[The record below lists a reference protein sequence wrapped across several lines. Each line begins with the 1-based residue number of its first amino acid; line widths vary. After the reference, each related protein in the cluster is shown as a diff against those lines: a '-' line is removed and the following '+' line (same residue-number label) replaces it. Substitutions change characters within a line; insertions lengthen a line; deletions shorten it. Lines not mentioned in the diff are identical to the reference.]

1 VNLKRLAATA
11 IAVLA
16 LSAQAQAGAIVTE
29 TLNGTI
35 TGGVDS
41 LGFFGTAGADLTGD
55 AIALSFI
62 FDTGLLNTAA
72 TNGTNGSS
80 YSTAPEAQTY
90 NDYANDASVS
100 LSMTIGGET
109 VTQTDNSS
117 SSMGEIFDCGASG
130 GYCLNDVLE
139 VFVDNYADGSYAA
152 VELNGSYGPIGSL
165 TQANVDSYVA
175 ALGDF
180 VNFGGYGLPPSNVG
194 LLVGA
199 GSENDGISFDLTSS
213 PEPATWLSLG
223 FGLFAVALHK
233 FRLARRTA
241 QYRI

>member
-1 VNLKRLAATA
+1 MNLKRLAATA

-16 LSAQAQAGAIVTE
+16 LSAPAQAGAIVTE

-117 SSMGEIFDCGASG
+117 SSM
-130 GYCLNDVLE
+130 
-139 VFVDNYADGSYAA
+139 
-152 VELNGSYGPIGSL
+152 
-165 TQANVDSYVA
+165 
-175 ALGDF
+175 
-180 VNFGGYGLPPSNVG
+180 
-194 LLVGA
+194 
-199 GSENDGISFDLTSS
+199 
-213 PEPATWLSLG
+213 
-223 FGLFAVALHK
+223 
-233 FRLARRTA
+233 
-241 QYRI
+241 